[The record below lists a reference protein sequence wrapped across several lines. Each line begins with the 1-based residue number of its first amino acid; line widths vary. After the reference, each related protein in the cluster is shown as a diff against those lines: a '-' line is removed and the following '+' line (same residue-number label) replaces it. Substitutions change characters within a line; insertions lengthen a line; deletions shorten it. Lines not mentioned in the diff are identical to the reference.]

1 MKKSLR
7 ISTTPEVLRSHS
19 SRQWRS
25 ELIAIS
31 LGRSVSACQKAYDH
45 LLSLAHP
52 PTVYPVPYRPTNY
65 IEPKPPMV
73 KPKKRPYG
81 SDGSMAVDRI
91 IQPRTSE
98 FSAVNETYHS
108 PLHPAAPSPGGEP
121 PKKKRGRPS
130 KAEYEV
136 RVAEYAARGESYP
149 APRKSKASRHSAET
163 QALFTPTTK
172 TETIDSRPASTLATM
187 EASEAGSPPGKR
199 RARPNKMSRNF
210 TLDTSALTQL
220 PGEESR
226 GDSNTLA
233 VEAAGERP
241 GLETQPS
248 DLMHRGD
255 PTVQAQEHPARLASE
270 PGRDVETI
278 QEQHTPENRAW
289 QAYQAPKTN

>member
-1 MKKSLR
+1 
-7 ISTTPEVLRSHS
+7 
-19 SRQWRS
+19 
-25 ELIAIS
+25 
-31 LGRSVSACQKAYDH
+31 
-45 LLSLAHP
+45 
-52 PTVYPVPYRPTNY
+52 
-65 IEPKPPMV
+65 MV

-108 PLHPAAPSPGGEP
+108 PLHPVAPTSGGEP

-163 QALFTPTTK
+163 QALLTPTTK
-172 TETIDSRPASTLATM
+172 TETIDNRPASTLATM
-187 EASEAGSPPGKR
+187 ETSEPGSPPGKR
-199 RARPNKMSRNF
+199 RARPNKLSRNF

-220 PGEESR
+220 PGEADR
-226 GDSNTLA
+226 DDTNILA
-233 VEAAGERP
+233 AEAAGEIP

-255 PTVQAQEHPARLASE
+255 PNVQAQEHSAPLASE

-278 QEQHTPENRAW
+278 QERHSPEIRAW
-289 QAYQAPKTN
+289 QAYQAPKTS